1 MEKVEQV
8 EKYWFA
14 AGKLCSRSVL
24 PVLVEMSQ
32 FEQWVNIT
40 SLHKPGK
47 SAVETIMNYN
57 EVYGDKVLNNVLC
70 ITGTTD
76 VNNGRGYNK
85 MRGAVAGQQ
94 NEQL

>member
-1 MEKVEQV
+1 VEKVEQV

-14 AGKLCSRSVL
+14 AVKLCSRGVL
-24 PVLVEMSQ
+24 PVLVEKSQ
-32 FEQWVNIT
+32 SEQWVNIT

-76 VNNGRGYNK
+76 VNNVRGYNK
-85 MRGAVAGQQ
+85 MRSAVAGQQ